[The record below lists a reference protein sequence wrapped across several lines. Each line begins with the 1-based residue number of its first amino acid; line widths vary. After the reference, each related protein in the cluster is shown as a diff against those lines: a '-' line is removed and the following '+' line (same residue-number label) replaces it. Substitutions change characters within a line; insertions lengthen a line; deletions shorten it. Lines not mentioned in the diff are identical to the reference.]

1 MTRSHMN
8 GKWMCPARHRRA
20 VSRSGMCHLL
30 AGIAAVLAWL
40 TVAPPAYAQARV
52 TPSQQQEQHQRAQQ
66 QARERQRRRQQP
78 DVRLQ
83 KALSTDYRTHAL
95 PSESSCFTLQYMEL
109 DGSHLD
115 AFSLLS
121 DYLDGYLGRCVG
133 PRGLNLVVRRATR
146 LILAHGYVTTRL
158 LVPQQDLSTGKLRL
172 LLVPGVVGRIRYAP
186 GSMHVS
192 WRNALPLRSGDL
204 LNLRAIEQG
213 LEQMKR
219 VPSQDVHINIAP
231 GSKPG
236 VSDLVLDVQR
246 SGFWRGSVSYSDAGS
261 EYTGKQ
267 QGSIH
272 LAVDQPAGINDIL
285 SVGLSGYVGGD
296 SGKGFQSNR
305 LRYSVPWDYWT
316 FALSSSG
323 YSYHRHVHGASRTFE
338 TGGRSRTTALS
349 IKRVVDRSESAVTSM
364 RLTLSGRTAHSNIE
378 DVEIRVQRRHTT
390 AVELALL
397 QRRYIGRAQLDL
409 SLAQRRGVPWFGAQS
424 DAPAASGDAPTF
436 SYTIDT
442 FDAQLSW
449 PFRWGRQALS
459 WSSTLHAQY
468 TRDRLYAENFITLG
482 GRYTIRGFDG
492 RYTLGAERGWF
503 WRNRLG
509 WALGNSGMRLY
520 GGIDVGHVG
529 GADARTWSSH
539 TLAGAFLGLRGTA
552 YGLYWNVFAGWAIEA
567 PDELT
572 TRRPAAGMQVVY
584 QF

>member
-1 MTRSHMN
+1 MD
-8 GKWMCPARHRRA
+8 GKWMSLARRERGDPGFGKCSVLAAIA
-20 VSRSGMCHLL
+20 VS
-30 AGIAAVLAWL
+30 AAWL
-40 TVAPPAYAQARV
+40 AAAPPVHAQVRT
-52 TPSQQQEQHQRAQQ
+52 TPLQRQEQRQRAQQ
-66 QARERQRRRQQP
+66 QAHQRERRRQQS

-83 KALSTDYRTHAL
+83 KGLSTDYRTHAL
-95 PSESSCFTLQYMEL
+95 PSESSCFILKSMAL
-109 DGSHLD
+109 DGSHRD
-115 AFSLLS
+115 AFAWLS
-121 DYLDGYLGRCVG
+121 DYLDDYLGRCIG
-133 PRGLNLVVRRATR
+133 QRSLNLIVRRATD

-158 LVPQQDLSTGKLRL
+158 LVPQQDLSAGKLRL

-219 VPSQDVHINIAP
+219 VPSQDVHIDIAP

-267 QGSIH
+267 QGGIH

-285 SVGLSGYVGGD
+285 SVGLTGYVGGD

-323 YSYHRHVHGASRTFE
+323 YSYHRHVHGVSRTFE

-349 IKRVVDRSESAVTSM
+349 IKRVVERSESAVTSV

-436 SYTIDT
+436 RYTIDT

-468 TRDRLYAENFITLG
+468 TRDRLYAENFIALG

-520 GGIDVGHVG
+520 GGVDVGHVG
-529 GADARTWSSH
+529 GVDARTWSSH
-539 TLAGAFLGLRGTA
+539 TLAGAFLGLRGAA
-552 YGLYWNVFAGWAIEA
+552 YGFHWNLFAGWALEA
-567 PDELT
+567 PDGLT